1 MVFDKQYADAYDSLY
16 QDKDYKKECDFIE
29 AIFKKNKQKPK
40 TILDLGCG
48 TGGHALLLA
57 KPGYEVVGID
67 RSEHMLKGA
76 REKAKDQGLKIQF
89 IKGDITNIDLKRK
102 FDAVIS
108 MFAVMGYQITNK
120 ALHNACR
127 TAHSHLK
134 KNGIFIFDCWNGLA
148 VLTEKPGIRVKE
160 MQVSKN
166 EKLVRFTEPVV
177 RYLDH
182 VVETRFKVWKMKD
195 NSLVRETNEAHFMRF
210 LFPQEIRYFLETAGF
225 KNIEMCPFL
234 DLNRELTEHD
244 WNMCVIARK

>member
-57 KPGYEVVGID
+57 KRGYEVVGID

-76 REKAKDQGLKIQF
+76 REKAKDHGLKIQF
-89 IKGDITNIDLKRK
+89 VKGDITNIDLKRK

-120 ALHNACR
+120 ALQHACK
-127 TAHSHLK
+127 TAFSHLR

-195 NSLVRETNEAHFMRF
+195 NYLVEETNESHFMRF
-210 LFPQEIRYFLETAGF
+210 LFPQEISYYLETAGF
-225 KNIEMCPFL
+225 KNSEFCPFL
-234 DLNRELTEHD
+234 ELDKELTEHD
-244 WNMCVIARK
+244 WNMTVIANK